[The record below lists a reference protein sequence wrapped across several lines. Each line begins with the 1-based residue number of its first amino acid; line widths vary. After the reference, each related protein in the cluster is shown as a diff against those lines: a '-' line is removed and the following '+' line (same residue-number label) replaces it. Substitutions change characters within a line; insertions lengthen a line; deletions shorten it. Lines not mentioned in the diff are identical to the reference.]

1 MNKLTLQPDSL
12 IAGQEYYFEK
22 GREALKRWM
31 ELDLST
37 EDITSLGE
45 LVIDYQAFV
54 RATLNVALED
64 AREAI
69 FEVISYCDTHARD
82 KKKYNKYSDNR
93 VLAKAAIR
101 MGPWVKHVFNYKYHI
116 PNTNIGV
123 RYALQM
129 LSKPLENINIL
140 SVDHRKFIADYYLGE
155 QYNESTFISGLISL
169 VDSETRR
176 QIPNED
182 NLTVSIA
189 KQIYKEKENWF
200 PKINNFAALKP
211 ILEKHIFDNQLDIA
225 IGHSNPKEFYWL
237 VDSTGLFDSLDAHYE
252 IHKDKD
258 GKISV
263 DLHFEGA
270 SKGNKELSSLFGEL
284 PDYLERKPWQGV
296 QAISHT
302 RKFDLNT
309 PDLIEGLLECYNEL
323 YDSTADTLLKKLKER
338 FPHKALTMD
347 LTPTEQK
354 ASTLLAYKKQI
365 ILQGPPGTGKT
376 RAAERIAKTLLKID
390 GDKVYQKPK
399 KIDEA
404 DLKRFITVGL
414 KLRSVSDYSDYE
426 VMEITDSSF
435 KVKTLKTEKVY
446 PASFARIISYYE
458 DEKWSKVGTIKWGN
472 DSYEAALAKYVQEQ
486 LELEEQVETLKN
498 TERLRILQFHP
509 SYTYEDFVRGI
520 STNTNGAS
528 IIYKATNRILV
539 DMADKATLDPTRNY
553 ILILDEINRANLSSV
568 LGELIYALEYRGRE
582 VESMYAVNNSNKI
595 SLPGN
600 LYIIGTM
607 NTADRS
613 VGHIDYAIR
622 RRFAFVDL
630 LPEKLTDNDKIWF
643 NTNGYEKVERL
654 FNRNNVSNEFDVKDV
669 QLGHSYFIVKKKDAP
684 DAHRRDELFK
694 LKMDYEIKPILREYF
709 KDGVLIGK
717 IDAEEVSVYIDNL

>member
-1 MNKLTLQPDSL
+1 
-12 IAGQEYYFEK
+12 
-22 GREALKRWM
+22 
-31 ELDLST
+31 
-37 EDITSLGE
+37 
-45 LVIDYQAFV
+45 
-54 RATLNVALED
+54 
-64 AREAI
+64 
-69 FEVISYCDTHARD
+69 
-82 KKKYNKYSDNR
+82 
-93 VLAKAAIR
+93 
-101 MGPWVKHVFNYKYHI
+101 
-116 PNTNIGV
+116 
-123 RYALQM
+123 
-129 LSKPLENINIL
+129 
-140 SVDHRKFIADYYLGE
+140 
-155 QYNESTFISGLISL
+155 
-169 VDSETRR
+169 
-176 QIPNED
+176 
-182 NLTVSIA
+182 
-189 KQIYKEKENWF
+189 
-200 PKINNFAALKP
+200 
-211 ILEKHIFDNQLDIA
+211 EKHISDNQLELA
-225 IGHSNPKEFYWL
+225 IGHNDPKEFYWL
-237 VDSTGLFDSLDAHYE
+237 VDNTDLFNSLDAHYE
-252 IHKDKD
+252 INKNKDNT
-258 GKISV
+258 ISV
-263 DLHFEGA
+263 DLHFE
-270 SKGNKELSSLFGEL
+270 STPKKNEELLDLLGEL
-284 PDYLERKPWQGV
+284 PDYLELKPGQRT

-302 RKFDLNT
+302 RKFDLNS

-426 VMEITDSSF
+426 VMEITDSSV

-472 DSYEAALAKYVQEQ
+472 DSDEAALAKYVQQQ
-486 LELEEQVETLKN
+486 LELEEQVESLKN

-613 VGHIDYAIR
+613 VGHIDYSIR

-630 LPEKLTDNDKIWF
+630 LPEKLTDIDKIWF
-643 NTNGYEKVERL
+643 NTNGYEKV
-654 FNRNNVSNEFDVKDV
+654 
-669 QLGHSYFIVKKKDAP
+669 
-684 DAHRRDELFK
+684 
-694 LKMDYEIKPILREYF
+694 
-709 KDGVLIGK
+709 
-717 IDAEEVSVYIDNL
+717 

>member
-1 MNKLTLQPDSL
+1 MNKFILHHDCL
-12 IAGQEYYFEK
+12 ISDKEYYFEK
-22 GREALKRWM
+22 GRQALKRW
-31 ELDLST
+31 LDLELTT
-37 EDITSLGE
+37 EDITSFSE
-45 LVIDYQAFV
+45 LVLDYQSFANV
-54 RATLNVALED
+54 SLNGALEE
-64 AREAI
+64 AREMI
-69 FEVISYCDTHARD
+69 FEIISYCDIHARD
-82 KKKYNKYSDNR
+82 KDKYNKYSDNR

-101 MGPWVKHVFNYKYHI
+101 MGPWVKHVFNYKYHTAQ
-116 PNTNIGV
+116 TNIGV

-129 LSKPLENINIL
+129 LLNPRENINAL
-140 SVDHRKFIADYYLGE
+140 SVDHRKFIANYYLGAE
-155 QYNESTFISGLISL
+155 YNEATFVPSLITL

-189 KQIYKEKENWF
+189 RQLYKEKENWL
-200 PKINNFAALKP
+200 PKVNSFAELKP
-211 ILEKHIFDNQLDIA
+211 LLEKYISDNQLEIA
-225 IGHSNPKEFYWL
+225 IGHNNPKGFYWI
-237 VDSTGLFDSLDAHYE
+237 VDSAGLFNSLDAHYE
-252 IHKDKD
+252 INKNKD
-258 GKISV
+258 GNISV
-263 DLHFEGA
+263 DLHFERTP
-270 SKGNKELSSLFGEL
+270 KKNEELLSLFGDL
-284 PDYLERKPWQGV
+284 PDYLERKPWQRT

-302 RKFDLNT
+302 RNFDLNS

-338 FPHKALTMD
+338 FPHKALTMT
-347 LTPTEQK
+347 LTPAEQK

-376 RAAERIAKTLLKID
+376 RAAKRIAASLLNID
-390 GDKVYQKPK
+390 GHKVYQKPDI
-399 KIDEA
+399 IDET
-404 DLKRFITVGL
+404 DLKRIVKKGDKF
-414 KLRSVSDYSDYE
+414 RSVSDYADYE
-426 VMEITDSSF
+426 VTEVNDSGF
-435 KVKTLKTEKVY
+435 KVKTLKTDKEY
-446 PASFARIISYYE
+446 PASFAKIIAYYK

-472 DSYEAALAKYVQEQ
+472 DSYEAALAKYVQEK
-486 LELEEQVETLKN
+486 LELEEHIETVEN

-520 STNTNGAS
+520 STETNGSS
-528 IIYKATNRILV
+528 IMYKATNRILV
-539 DMADKATLDPTRNY
+539 DMADKATLDPGRSY

-595 SLPGN
+595 LLPKN

-630 LPEKLTDNDKIWF
+630 LPEKLTDNDEIWF
-643 NTNGYEKVERL
+643 NTTGYEKVAKL

-669 QLGHSYFIVKKKDAP
+669 QLGHSYFIVKKDDTVDANS
-684 DAHRRDELFK
+684 RDELFK
-694 LKMDYEIKPILREYF
+694 LKMDYEVKPILREYV

-717 IDAEEVSVYIDNL
+717 IEAEDVSVYIDNL

>member
-12 IAGQEYYFEK
+12 IADQEYYFEK
-22 GREALKRWM
+22 GREALKRW
-31 ELDLST
+31 LDLNLST

-45 LVIDYQAFV
+45 LVLDYQAFV
-54 RATLNVALED
+54 RATLNGAIEE

-101 MGPWVKHVFNYKYHI
+101 MGPWVKHVFNYKYHT

-155 QYNESTFISGLISL
+155 QYNESTFVSGLISQ

-200 PKINNFAALKP
+200 PKINNFAELKP
-211 ILEKHIFDNQLDIA
+211 LLEKHIFDNQLEIA
-225 IGHSNPKEFYWL
+225 IGHNNPKEFYWL
-237 VDSTGLFDSLDAHYE
+237 VDNTRLFDSLDAHYE

-270 SKGNKELSSLFGEL
+270 SKGNKELLSLFDEL
-284 PDYLERKPWQGV
+284 PDYLERKPWQRT

-309 PDLIEGLLECYNEL
+309 SDLVEGLLECYNEL
-323 YDSTADTLLKKLKER
+323 YDGTADTLLKKLKER

-446 PASFARIISYYE
+446 PASFAKIIAYYK

-486 LELEEQVETLKN
+486 LELEEHIETFEN

-520 STNTNGAS
+520 STDTNGAS
-528 IIYKATNRILV
+528 IMYKATNRILV

-595 SLPGN
+595 SLPKN

-630 LPEKLTDNDKIWF
+630 LPEKLTDNDEIWF
-643 NTNGYEKVERL
+643 NINGYEKVERL

-669 QLGHSYFIVKKKDAP
+669 QLGHSYFIVKKKDAL

-694 LKMDYEIKPILREYF
+694 LKMDYEIKPILHEYV

-717 IDAEEVSVYIDNL
+717 IDAEEVSAYIDNL